1 MKKLYALLIILVVIY
16 LGINL
21 LPLGFN
27 SQTSTD
33 IANNTTI
40 AIGGSS
46 FEKISNFT
54 DSKVNDTVVSLVDE
68 RNNLVINVSEIDSSQ
83 NITDIVN
90 NAFANVGYTSNDT
103 IDQNGVTSYFMYIE
117 GVYGYD
123 ADIYFSKDGKNYL
136 ISGVEI
142 PYENS
147 DYFINTCKGIIDS
160 LNVTSSN

>member
-1 MKKLYALLIILVVIY
+1 MKKLYALLIILIVIY

-33 IANNTTI
+33 VVNDTTI
-40 AIGGSS
+40 AIGGST

-54 DSKVNDTVVSLVDE
+54 DNKVNDTVVSLVDE
-68 RNNLVINVSEIDSSQ
+68 NNNLVINVSEIDSSQ
-83 NITDIVN
+83 NIVDIVN
-90 NAFANVGYTSNDT
+90 NAAYNVGYTSNDT
-103 IDQNGVTSYFMYIE
+103 VDQNGVASYFMYRE
-117 GVYGYD
+117 GVYAYD
-123 ADIYFSKDGKNYL
+123 ADIYFSKNGKNYL

-160 LNVTSSN
+160 LNATSSN